1 MSLVATSLK
10 AALPLIAAI
19 LFFTPANGYKI
30 LVTATGLSTSHNLIM
45 YRLADL
51 IGSHGNDVTVL
62 QWTLN
67 PKAKATKLQHAKEI
81 TYPLIKDET
90 VIESMTAHLNQMP
103 WQKRSI
109 FKVDLSV
116 IQLLRNILTQG
127 CASFLN
133 DTTHPVHQ
141 HLFTEKYDV
150 VVIHAMDMCTFGI
163 TEMIKNPSRIHMT
176 PMFMP
181 DSMAYYAGVPS
192 PPSYVPAT
200 MSAVFRQ
207 KAGPDFPA
215 VTDLFRETQ
224 LYFINADPFFEYPR
238 PIQHNIIYVGG
249 LTMQQ
254 PEPLDDHWQKVMNE
268 SSENGVVIFSMGSV
282 ASTKDMPMEMKNAII
297 NAFSHFPQY
306 TFLVRM
312 EGELP
317 KLSDNIQIVDWI
329 PQKDLLAH
337 PKIRAFFTHGGYN
350 SLTEATYT
358 GVPLVVMP
366 LFGDQIANVK
376 RIERSGVGVAVDKED
391 LTEQSVVDA
400 LTKVLED
407 ESYNAK
413 AKRLSKMMK
422 EKPTSSADLAI
433 GWVEY
438 LAKFRTVENLLP
450 ESRHMGFIQYH
461 SLDRSTILYLSLP
474 LRNLIKMLQRKLLTV
489 VLIACFLYA
498 SFYVADAE
506 PTEHSASAKLFR
518 AKLISRLRRQ
528 FPQLTH
534 RKNRGDSSQ
543 VGGLSGRGDDEWGK
557 DWGGR
562 IDKGG
567 RRDDINTDD
576 GRGGAVGRVR
586 QT

>member
-1 MSLVATSLK
+1 
-10 AALPLIAAI
+10 
-19 LFFTPANGYKI
+19 
-30 LVTATGLSTSHNLIM
+30 
-45 YRLADL
+45 
-51 IGSHGNDVTVL
+51 
-62 QWTLN
+62 
-67 PKAKATKLQHAKEI
+67 
-81 TYPLIKDET
+81 
-90 VIESMTAHLNQMP
+90 
-103 WQKRSI
+103 
-109 FKVDLSV
+109 
-116 IQLLRNILTQG
+116 
-127 CASFLN
+127 
-133 DTTHPVHQ
+133 
-141 HLFTEKYDV
+141 
-150 VVIHAMDMCTFGI
+150 
-163 TEMIKNPSRIHMT
+163 
-176 PMFMP
+176 
-181 DSMAYYAGVPS
+181 
-192 PPSYVPAT
+192 
-200 MSAVFRQ
+200 
-207 KAGPDFPA
+207 
-215 VTDLFRETQ
+215 
-224 LYFINADPFFEYPR
+224 
-238 PIQHNIIYVGG
+238 
-249 LTMQQ
+249 MQQ
-254 PEPLDDHWQKVMNE
+254 PEPLDDQWQKVMNE

-282 ASTKDMPMEMKNAII
+282 ASTKDMPIEMKNAII

-358 GVPLVVMP
+358 GVPLIVMP

-376 RIERSGVGVAVDKED
+376 RIERSGVGVAVDKEE

-433 GWVEY
+433 GW
-438 LAKFRTVENLLP
+438 
-450 ESRHMGFIQYH
+450 
-461 SLDRSTILYLSLP
+461 RSTILNLSLP

-498 SFYVADAE
+498 SSYVADAE
-506 PTEHSASAKLFR
+506 PIEHSASMKIFR